1 MRRLLASV
9 RCDVRLQLRNG
20 FYHAAGLVVGLW
32 ALLLYGAR
40 GLAWG
45 AVLPALVMGNLVMS
59 TFYFMGGLVLLE
71 RGERTL
77 EARVTTPLRTGE
89 YLASKV
95 LTLTAL
101 AVVENFLLSL
111 VLAGTGVRVL
121 PLVAGSALAAAL
133 FALGGFVAVARYRSI
148 NEYLLPSVLYSSA
161 LLLPVFAYFGVVE
174 SPLLYL
180 HPLQAPLVL
189 LQAAFQPVSAGR
201 LAYGVLY
208 AALWIAL
215 FYLAARGAF
224 RRFVVAGAA

>member
-1 MRRLLASV
+1 MRRLLASI

-20 FYHAAGLVVGLW
+20 FYHAAGFVVAVW

-71 RGERTL
+71 RGERSL

-101 AVVENFLLSL
+101 AVVENLLLSL
-111 VLAGTGVRVL
+111 VLAGTGVRIL

-133 FALGGFVAVARYRSI
+133 FSLAGFVAVVRYRSI
-148 NEYLLPSVLYSSA
+148 NEYLLPSVAYSSA
-161 LLLPVFAYFGVVE
+161 LLLPLFAYFGVGA
-174 SPLLYL
+174 SPLMYL

-189 LQAAFQPVSAGR
+189 LQAAFRPVSAGEMG
-201 LAYGVLY
+201 YGVLY
-208 AALWIAL
+208 AAAWIAL
-215 FYLAARGAF
+215 FFHAARGAF
-224 RRFVVAGAA
+224 RRFVVAAAA